1 MAYSPFTHAIEN
13 KGESVASK
21 FLLADSNADF
31 EFQDG
36 DKVVFGNGADAS
48 ISWDNG
54 NSKLQVVPENVAIE
68 IGHASSTTT
77 ILGNLTV
84 TGDTTYHSET
94 IQIVENNSIQFEGS
108 TADAHE
114 IILTAADAS
123 GSDKTITLPDVTGHV
138 ALLATAATETISST
152 PAELN
157 ILDAI
162 ARGSIV
168 YGNSSAATALLAKG
182 SANTVLSSDGTD
194 ISYTQVSNA
203 MLAGSIADSKLST
216 ISTADKVALS
226 ALDIDGATDISA
238 DLVGADLIIVDDGAS
253 GTNRKST
260 MTRVATFVLA
270 QTASSVDIDG
280 GAIDGTTIGANSAA
294 AGTFSGVTVTGDT
307 PTITIGDGDAEDT
320 FLVFDG
326 NAADFRVGLDDG
338 TDTLEIGAGSAHGT
352 TAALIITSGGEISQI
367 GSATPSDGQFL
378 KWDNGNSKWI
388 PADATVSGLAADDI
402 TAGDA
407 AVTLTTTTGNIT
419 IDAQEGDSD
428 IIFKGTDGSSD
439 TTFLTLDGSEA
450 GAAIFNSEVRAGTQ
464 FVTAVN
470 NASAD
475 VTAGNVKGLVAVT
488 TADVERTVTLPTD
501 PTIGSTFTIKK
512 VDSGTGRVNVTT
524 STNNKIDGADSVML
538 YHQNESVT
546 VIFAGSN
553 NYYLV

>member
-1 MAYSPFTHAIEN
+1 MAYSPFTHDIEN

-36 DKVVFGNGADAS
+36 DKIVFGDGADAS
-48 ISWDNG
+48 VSWDNG

-84 TGDTTYHSET
+84 TGDTTYHNET

-162 ARGSIV
+162 AQGSIV

-194 ISYTQVSNA
+194 ISYTSVTNA

-226 ALDIDGATDISA
+226 ALDIDGASDVGE
-238 DLVGADLIIVDDGAS
+238 DLVGADLIIVDNGAD

-294 AGTFSGVTVTGDT
+294 AGTFSGVTVTGTT
-307 PTITIGDGDAEDT
+307 PTITIGDAGAEDT
-320 FLVFDG
+320 FLIFDG
-326 NAADFRVGLDDG
+326 NAADFRLGIDDG
-338 TDTLEIGAGSAHGT
+338 TDSLEIGVGSAHGT
-352 TAALIITSGGEISQI
+352 TAGLIIDSNGHVTQI
-367 GSATPSDGQFL
+367 GQDSPSSGEFL
-378 KWDNGNSKWI
+378 KWDGSKWV
-388 PADATVSGLAADDI
+388 AAAATVSGLAADDI

-407 AVTLTTTTGNIT
+407 AVTIATTTGNIT
-419 IDAQEGDSD
+419 IETQANDTD
-428 IIFKGTDGSSD
+428 IIFNVDDGGSQI
-439 TTFLTLDGSEA
+439 TALTLDGSA
-450 GAAIFNSEVRAGTQ
+450 DGAAIFKSEVQAGTQ

-488 TADVERTVTLPTD
+488 TGGTNKTVTLPTD
-501 PTIGSTFTIKK
+501 PTTGSTFSIKK
-512 VDSGTGRVNVTT
+512 VDSGVGRVTVTT
-524 STNNKIDGADSVML
+524 STDNKIDGADSIIL

>member
-1 MAYSPFTHAIEN
+1 MAYSPFTHAIQN
-13 KGESVASK
+13 KGESLASK

-68 IGHASSTTT
+68 IGNASSTTT

-84 TGDTTYHSET
+84 TGDTTYHNET

-108 TADAHE
+108 TADGNE
-114 IILTAADAS
+114 VILTAADATA
-123 GSDKTITLPDVTGHV
+123 DRTITLPDVTGHV

-294 AGTFSGVTVTGDT
+294 AGTFSGVTVTGTT
-307 PTITIGDGDAEDT
+307 PTITIGDAGAEDT
-320 FLVFDG
+320 FLIFDG
-326 NAADFRVGLDDG
+326 NAADFRLGIDDG
-338 TDTLEIGAGSAHGT
+338 TDSLEIGVGSAHGT
-352 TAALIITSGGEISQI
+352 TAGLIIDSNGHVTQI
-367 GSATPSDGQFL
+367 GQDSPSSGEFL
-378 KWDNGNSKWI
+378 KWDGSKWV
-388 PADATVSGLAADDI
+388 AAAATVSGLAADDI
-402 TAGDA
+402 DTGDS
-407 AVTLTTTTGNIT
+407 AVTIATTTGNIT
-419 IDAQEGDSD
+419 IETQQNDTD
-428 IIFKGTDGSSD
+428 IIFNVDDGGSQI
-439 TTFLTLDGSEA
+439 TALTLDGSA
-450 GAAIFNSEVRAGTQ
+450 DGAAIFKSEVQAGTQ

-488 TADVERTVTLPTD
+488 TADTNRTVTLPTD
-501 PTIGSTFTIKK
+501 PTDGSTFTIKK
-512 VDSGTGRVNVTT
+512 VDSGTGNVTVTT
-524 STNNKIDGADSVML
+524 STDNKIDGADSIIL